1 MPTNWKSLV
10 EKQNASTFVLPDGWD
25 SKADI
30 ALQLE
35 CSEEKVDDY
44 LRPALKSG
52 KVLKQVCRVWD
63 AQLKR
68 VLTTVAYHDTAKDGK
83 PDKLPDKAPDKP
95 APQFTRDTL
104 AEVQALKD
112 QHFTWREIG
121 QKLGI
126 TSEAARS
133 IYRKAK

>member
-52 KVLKQVCRVWD
+52 KVLKQTFRVWD

-68 VLTTVAYHDTAKDGK
+68 VLITVAYHDTSKDAKVASEAPTVTLSEITRLKHEGK
-83 PDKLPDKAPDKP
+83 SW
-95 APQFTRDTL
+95 
-104 AEVQALKD
+104 AEVGRAFSISGEQ
-112 QHFTWREIG
+112 
-121 QKLGI
+121 
-126 TSEAARS
+126 ARS
-133 IYRKAK
+133 IYRRNK

>member
-52 KVLKQVCRVWD
+52 KVLKQTYRVWD

-68 VLTTVAYHDTAKDGK
+68 VLTTVAYHDTSKDAK

-95 APQFTRDTL
+95 ASQLANATL
-104 AEVQALKD
+104 TEVKRLKGEGR
-112 QHFTWREIG
+112 TWAEIG
-121 QKLGI
+121 RQLGI
-126 TSEAARS
+126 SGEQARS
-133 IYRKAK
+133 IYRRNT